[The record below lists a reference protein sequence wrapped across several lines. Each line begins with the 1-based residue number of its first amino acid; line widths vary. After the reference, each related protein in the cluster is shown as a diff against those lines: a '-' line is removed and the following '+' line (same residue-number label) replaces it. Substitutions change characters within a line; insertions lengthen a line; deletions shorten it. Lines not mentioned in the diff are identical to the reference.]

1 MRLIMRTRPAAI
13 SSLFLAFAA
22 LPAMA
27 QATGGAGSATA
38 GGTQSPGNAN
48 AGVTTD
54 YASGKSSVTPANPAS
69 VPASPATNAA
79 APGLTPDQN
88 RMGSLPRQN
97 GGGNYERRGTRD
109 TGATG
114 TSQQNDR

>member
-1 MRLIMRTRPAAI
+1 MRTRSTAI
-13 SSLFLAFAA
+13 SLILALSA

-54 YASGKSSVTPANPAS
+54 YATGKSSVTPTNTTA

-79 APGLTPDQN
+79 APGLAPSQN
-88 RMGSLPRQN
+88 RMGTLPRQN
-97 GGGNYERRGTRD
+97 GGGNYERNGTRD
-109 TGATG
+109 TGSAG
-114 TSQQNDR
+114 TSPQNNR

>member
-1 MRLIMRTRPAAI
+1 MRTGPIAI
-13 SSLFLAFAA
+13 SLILALGA

-38 GGTQSPGNAN
+38 GGTQSPGNAD

-54 YASGKSSVTPANPAS
+54 YATGKSSVTPPNTTA

-79 APGLTPDQN
+79 APGMTPSQN
-88 RMGSLPRQN
+88 RMGTLPRQN
-97 GGGNYERRGTRD
+97 GAGNYERNGTRD
-109 TGATG
+109 TGPAG
-114 TSQQNDR
+114 TSPQNDR

>member
-1 MRLIMRTRPAAI
+1 MRQIMHTRLTTI
-13 SSLFLAFAA
+13 SLVLALGA

-54 YASGKSSVTPANPAS
+54 YATGKSSVTPANPPA

-79 APGLTPDQN
+79 PGLTPNQN
-88 RMGSLPRQN
+88 RLGTLPRQN
-97 GGGNYERRGTRD
+97 GSGNYERNGTHD
-109 TGATG
+109 TGSTG
-114 TSQQNDR
+114 TSSQDNR

>member
-1 MRLIMRTRPAAI
+1 MRTRLTAI
-13 SSLFLAFAA
+13 SLVLALSA
-22 LPAMA
+22 LPVLA

-54 YASGKSSVTPANPAS
+54 YASGKSNVTPPNTTA

-79 APGLTPDQN
+79 APGQTPGQN
-88 RMGSLPRQN
+88 RMGTLPSQN
-97 GGGNYERRGTRD
+97 GSGNYERNGTRS
-109 TGATG
+109 TGPTG
-114 TSQQNDR
+114 TSPQNDR